1 MPNFRDD
8 LTMTAY
14 LPASPVLIT
23 LELLAGRVVSVPF
36 NMSTVVEGTFCPT
49 TASSPDAE
57 VRGTLVAGLEKKSS
71 KQNQQ
76 IEDKSTRLQSTSH
89 LPVASSLGGA
99 ATLPRYRPSTLGMP
113 SLGIRTWSRA

>member
-36 NMSTVVEGTFCPT
+36 NVSTVVEGTFCPT

-57 VRGTLVAGLEKKSS
+57 VRGIFTAGLEKTKIQIKTSNSKTKSP
-71 KQNQQ
+71 
-76 IEDKSTRLQSTSH
+76 RLQ
-89 LPVASSLGGA
+89 
-99 ATLPRYRPSTLGMP
+99 
-113 SLGIRTWSRA
+113 IN